1 MGLLD
6 IFRGNRSQPAP
17 HVINIDNSLGNTLL
31 AGSSKYGVEQIFTY
45 FLNDAYNN
53 GKKILVLRGGA
64 NNFSSLNTSFRA
76 RRDEV
81 YSIDLS
87 QGARVSNQLNLF
99 DVYQGSEQIQQ
110 ISETVA
116 KYCGL
121 EARIKTLISRYI
133 ETINKLRIGTVE
145 IPKITDL
152 VKFYIDRLD
161 TLNARYSQ
169 TNSADGRSIQL
180 YLDGLRHTD
189 YFYIESAFSE
199 IANSAVGKVLSG
211 RKSLRDVFSEKDIV
225 EITIDSTDIAGT
237 DTFLYTVYKYLI
249 KLNNSYDKYL
259 IIIDGLTPEQYVDSD
274 LTKLLSLS
282 QLQIS
287 YSVQDIKGMTNKV
300 GNQWLEQTSSILF
313 FRQTSPENMAFA
325 ADKIGKY
332 ETVERE
338 RNGGSSHPKTIMG
351 SLFGIYDRNKLQVQ
365 EGWHERKVEKYYFR
379 PEEFGSLSER
389 EAIVYISST
398 GIFSKLNL

>member
-6 IFRGNRSQPAP
+6 VFRGNTRQVAP
-17 HVINIDNSLGNTLL
+17 QVINIDNSLGNTVLS
-31 AGSSKYGVEQIFTY
+31 GSSKYGVEQIFTY

-53 GKKILVLRGGA
+53 GKKILVLRGSA
-64 NNFSSLNTSFRA
+64 NSFSSLNTSFRT
-76 RRDEV
+76 RQDEV

-87 QGARVSNQLNLF
+87 QGARISNQLNLF

-110 ISETVA
+110 ISETIA
-116 KYCGL
+116 KYCEL
-121 EARIKTLISRYI
+121 EAKIKTLIARYI

-145 IPKITDL
+145 TPKITDL
-152 VKFYIDRLD
+152 VKFHIDRLD

-169 TNSADGRSIQL
+169 NNLDGRSIQL
-180 YLDGLRHTD
+180 YLDGIRHTD

-199 IANSAVGKVLSG
+199 IANSGLGKVLSG

-225 EITIDSTDIAGT
+225 EITIDSTDTRGT
-237 DTFLYTVYKYLI
+237 NTFLYTVYKYLI

-282 QLQIS
+282 QLQIA
-287 YSVQDIKGMTNKV
+287 YSIQDIKGMTNKV

-313 FRQTSPENMAFA
+313 FRQTSPENMTFA

-338 RNGGSSHPKTIMG
+338 RSGGSSHPKTIMG

-365 EGWHERKVEKYYFR
+365 EGWHERKVEKYHFR
-379 PEEFGSLSER
+379 PEEFGALSER

-398 GIFSKLNL
+398 GIFSKLSL